1 MESRIVTYEEHK
13 QLENRITE
21 LEKDKRVSE
30 YQYKQIMET
39 LKEVQADVKDL
50 KTVPSKRW
58 DLIITSGITAVVGG
72 LIAFILTNIM

>member
-21 LEKDKRVSE
+21 LEKDKRLSE

-39 LKEVQADVKDL
+39 LKEVQADVRDL
-50 KTVPSKRW
+50 KTVPGKRW
-58 DLIITSGITAVVGG
+58 DLIITSGITALIGG
-72 LIAFILTNIM
+72 LIAFILTNIR